1 MSYWSSSSQRSRG
14 PACLRDG
21 CRTRRYESYGARP
34 LARVAASTKVTCLD
48 ESVIDRLRQWRT
60 LGEVRLTWD
69 DAKNLANQKKHGV
82 SFEEA
87 SRLFTSGADYL
98 EIFDE
103 DHSDEE
109 ERFIAIGPIKRGMV
123 LVVSTEIGEGALR
136 IISARW
142 ATKRERNAYE
152 TFIKE
157 TR

>member
-1 MSYWSSSSQRSRG
+1 M
-14 PACLRDG
+14 
-21 CRTRRYESYGARP
+21 
-34 LARVAASTKVTCLD
+34 
-48 ESVIDRLRQWRT
+48 
-60 LGEVRLTWD
+60 RLTWD

-109 ERFIAIGPIKRGMV
+109 ERFIAIGPIKRGVV
-123 LVVSTEIGEGALR
+123 LVVSTEIGDDTLR

-142 ATKRERNAYE
+142 ATKRERTAYE
-152 TFIKE
+152 NFAKE

>member
-1 MSYWSSSSQRSRG
+1 MTYHR
-14 PACLRDG
+14 
-21 CRTRRYESYGARP
+21 
-34 LARVAASTKVTCLD
+34 K
-48 ESVIDRLRQWRT
+48 
-60 LGEVRLTWD
+60 VRLTWD

-87 SRLFTSGADYL
+87 SRLFTSGAEYL

-109 ERFIAIGPIKRGMV
+109 ERFIAIGPIKRAAV
-123 LVVSTEIGEGALR
+123 LVVSTEIGALR

-142 ATKRERNAYE
+142 ATKRERTAYE
-152 TFIKE
+152 TFAKE